1 MLAPTSCWYVT
12 SESKKHGGCQS
23 LTNKGCIRKAR
34 QLTCCLAL
42 LMRQWLCRQRFC
54 TKAPHETDFGRAS
67 EARNGLMIYNKI
79 ERVLVITKQIFNYY
93 NTNFSEITSK
103 VQNISQKIHLHT
115 NWPPNATFRRHL
127 YFLAQPSR
135 NGTHR
140 IVGYQRQRRI
150 HAAFKIRSE
159 EGTTG
164 DRKWSRIWIRTCLA
178 AFLPFEAF
186 GRSQRQTLI
195 ITLVAFYSL
204 LVTNSRQA
212 S

>member
-34 QLTCCLAL
+34 QLTCCLAALWGNDFAGSVFARRHLMKLISDGL
-42 LMRQWLCRQRFC
+42 LRQ
-54 TKAPHETDFGRAS
+54 
-67 EARNGLMIYNKI
+67 RNGLMIYNKI

-93 NTNFSEITSK
+93 NTNFSLEITSK
-103 VQNISQKIHLHT
+103 VQKNIHLNT
-115 NWPPNATFRRHL
+115 NWPPNTTFRRHL

-164 DRKWSRIWIRTCLA
+164 DRKWSRIWIWTCLA

-195 ITLVAFYSL
+195 ITPVAFYSL